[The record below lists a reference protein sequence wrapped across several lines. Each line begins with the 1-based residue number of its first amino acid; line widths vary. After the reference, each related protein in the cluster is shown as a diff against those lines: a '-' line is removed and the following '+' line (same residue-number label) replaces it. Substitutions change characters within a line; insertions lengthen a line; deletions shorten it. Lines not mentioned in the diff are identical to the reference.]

1 MNVLHTQR
9 HFREA
14 RSLRQAI
21 TLLAALFLCGPIA
34 AAAQPPSGVP
44 LGGETRVWTVDG
56 RYVERQMYL
65 LNLRAD
71 TLVLKDVHTGATAQ
85 LRRTSIARLDVFR
98 PGRPRRERA
107 NLYAGY
113 ASIGGAVIGA
123 ALPSNSLA
131 ATRVES
137 AFLSGLGCAA
147 VGWVVGLALPNGRWY
162 RVMP

>member
-1 MNVLHTQR
+1 MLRAQR

-14 RSLRQAI
+14 RSLIEAI
-21 TLLAALFLCGPIA
+21 TLLATLFACGPTA
-34 AAAQPPSGVP
+34 AAAQGLSRVP
-44 LGGETRVWTVDG
+44 LGGETRVWTIDG

-65 LNLRAD
+65 LNFRSD
-71 TLVLKDVHTGATAQ
+71 TLVLRDVHTGASAQ
-85 LRRTSIARLDVFR
+85 VHRTSIARLDVFR
-98 PGRPRRERA
+98 PGPPRREQA

-113 ASIGGAVIGA
+113 GLIGGAVIGA

-137 AFLSGLGCAA
+137 AFLTGLGCAA
-147 VGWVVGLALPNGRWY
+147 VGWVVGLARPNGHWY

>member
-1 MNVLHTQR
+1 MLHAQR
-9 HFREA
+9 HFGEA
-14 RSLRQAI
+14 RSLLQAI
-21 TLLAALFLCGPIA
+21 TLLSTLFMCGPIA
-34 AAAQPPSGVP
+34 AAAQPHAGVP
-44 LGGETRVWTVDG
+44 LGGETRVWTVDA

-71 TLVLKDVHTGATAQ
+71 TLFLKDVHTGATVQ

-98 PGRPRRERA
+98 AGRPRHERA

-113 ASIGGAVIGA
+113 ALIGGALIGA

-147 VGWVVGLALPNGRWY
+147 VGWVVGLALPSGHWH